1 MKFIETN
8 FKDCYI
14 IEIEKKKDNRGFF
27 ARSWDSKIFEEQNL
41 DAEIVQ
47 CNISFN
53 LKKIP
58 LEECIIKFFHMKN
71 LN

>member
-1 MKFIETN
+1 MKFIKTK

-14 IEIEKKKDNRGFF
+14 IEIERQNDDRGFF
-27 ARSWDSKIFEEQNL
+27 ARSWDSKIFEKYNL
-41 DAEIVQ
+41 DTEIVQ

-53 LKKIP
+53 LKKIL
-58 LEECIIKFFHMKN
+58 LEECIIKFLHMKN